1 MREAVAQ
8 NKGAQNGD
16 VAVLPIGYNQALEG
30 VARGDWTPT
39 EMRVWAAVMGCTEH
53 GRSHAL
59 FTNKTLGA
67 MIKRSPGWVGQVVK
81 RMAKRNMLWLS
92 RGHCKRGEY
101 CLRPTDCSLWEE
113 REPVVRKK
121 AAPKP
126 RGEQR
131 SAKGQQPAIPPSKP
145 AKKTQQHMIEDI
157 RESAF
162 VLFYFGN
169 ADPPRKEDGQAKAHA
184 LALGLPLLKKYQDYP
199 RKEGRLMARKAFDTK
214 LNWFKAQD
222 KKRVKQGKHKMYTLK
237 NVLEILEQGVFDA
250 GLYDRELNYV
260 KHPATFF
267 KSI

>member
-184 LALGLPLLKKYQDYP
+184 LALGLPLLKKYQGYP

-222 KKRVKQGKHKMYTLK
+222 KKRVKQGEHKIYTLK